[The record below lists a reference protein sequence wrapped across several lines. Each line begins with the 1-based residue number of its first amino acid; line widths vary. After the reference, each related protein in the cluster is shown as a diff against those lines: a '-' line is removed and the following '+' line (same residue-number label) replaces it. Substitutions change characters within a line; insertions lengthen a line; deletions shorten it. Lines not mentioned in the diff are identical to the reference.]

1 MLPLL
6 LIYLNEGERLKDELV
21 LGDGWIDG
29 WKDQYTQQDRKCLLK
44 IFPNTCFILFNL
56 YGLLTAVI
64 C

>member
-29 WKDQYTQQDRKCLLK
+29 WKDQYT
-44 IFPNTCFILFNL
+44 
-56 YGLLTAVI
+56 
-64 C
+64 